1 MYFLVDDEV
10 ISYLAEK
17 KLMGDSNAIREYRMG
32 QPLLYAITSKKK
44 IAKKF
49 EETRNQK
56 VFYKDVVEL
65 DNDGEFAIETGASI
79 EMCELYIGGKSTIT
93 LPLTENESWIL
104 SMSSETMLDFMSS
117 SKLPNYRIFSNEIQ
131 SLLGLIS
138 YAYCSSD
145 REDNVPL
152 PTDDEYDDFS
162 MKEFRNE
169 FAVFMLIF
177 NKLINTEGCLKVGEL
192 NKNEG

>member
-1 MYFLVDDEV
+1 MYFLVDDDI

-49 EETRNQK
+49 EESRNQK
-56 VFYKDVVEL
+56 VFYKDVIEL
-65 DNDGEFAIETGASI
+65 DNDDGFTIETGASI
-79 EMCELYIGGKSTIT
+79 DMYELYIGGKSTIT